1 MKGRLEILLI
11 HNRLGNAGCLE
22 VHLQLF
28 GPRALRSCGWFL
40 TLDGQVLAEITRLA
54 LDCLLCIYS
63 PSMHRLCA
71 RHTPY

>member
-40 TLDGQVLAEITRLA
+40 TLDGQVLVGNNKTSA
-54 LDCLLCIYS
+54 
-63 PSMHRLCA
+63 
-71 RHTPY
+71 

>member
-1 MKGRLEILLI
+1 MGPSMKGRLEILLI

-40 TLDGQVLAEITRLA
+40 TSGEQVLVGNNKTSA
-54 LDCLLCIYS
+54 
-63 PSMHRLCA
+63 
-71 RHTPY
+71 